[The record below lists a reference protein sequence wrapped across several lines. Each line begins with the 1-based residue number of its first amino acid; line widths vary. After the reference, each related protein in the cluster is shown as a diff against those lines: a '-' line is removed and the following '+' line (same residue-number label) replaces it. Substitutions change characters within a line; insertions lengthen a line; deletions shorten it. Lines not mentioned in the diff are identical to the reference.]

1 MGKTYKEM
9 RSEPKWERVNKRV
22 INEED
27 YVDSSDDYVEKRNDK
42 LRRTRDAK
50 DKPKAFRRE
59 I

>member
-1 MGKTYKEM
+1 M
-9 RSEPKWERVNKRV
+9 RSEPKWTRVNKRV